1 VDAERIQILNSLRV
15 QLLTIP
21 RCCIADL
28 IDISSEFFE
37 WGVSRLE
44 REQASSNFRPTI
56 ADSERRLHD
65 LNGRLND
72 LANAIARA
80 INEFSRTDLLEHGHR
95 NLKRRERRRSLKILR
110 RVVFTAA
117 QLNSLEWI
125 LDSVTFG
132 DFTVIEST
140 DEITPTFRLDFGDAR
155 LQLLR
160 RLGVRRELILKYAG
174 RREKRYVREM
184 LLKIQDDILEDV
196 LNYYCVSEQM
206 EDLAQEVISRAINL
220 ARESLILID
229 AEDDLLIGA
238 GKFDQKIQASYI
250 AGMALGC
257 FAVTGSMV
265 KTAKFPSDRKRI
277 PAAIPLRKIF
287 TMFNNEALMKEAVE
301 RLTLNLPVRSHSLLM
316 KTPYVRDGREMA
328 WPFLGGNFGMWN
340 ISVREALIQGGALGK
355 DVGSMWE
362 DFFESNFDKTDWQVI
377 GRGVK
382 LKRHGKILTDIDLM
396 LVIGDLLLV
405 VQIKALIG
413 SGDTSYDHW
422 KNRQVIEAGCRQA
435 RIVADYLSEDRSKLV
450 SICGRRR
457 AESIRIIQPVV
468 LTNVAQL
475 QGWNHLN
482 VPVISESTRKAIC
495 RGSKVDYFNSSTGE
509 LVHTKVFVGP
519 DELSTNEILR
529 LIREPIELK
538 IAAEKPEV
546 VYRFDQFGSVSFYL
560 PEFAMN
566 PDAFEPQIEAEIE
579 NA

>member
-1 VDAERIQILNSLRV
+1 
-15 QLLTIP
+15 
-21 RCCIADL
+21 
-28 IDISSEFFE
+28 
-37 WGVSRLE
+37 
-44 REQASSNFRPTI
+44 
-56 ADSERRLHD
+56 
-65 LNGRLND
+65 
-72 LANAIARA
+72 
-80 INEFSRTDLLEHGHR
+80 
-95 NLKRRERRRSLKILR
+95 
-110 RVVFTAA
+110 
-117 QLNSLEWI
+117 
-125 LDSVTFG
+125 
-132 DFTVIEST
+132 
-140 DEITPTFRLDFGDAR
+140 
-155 LQLLR
+155 
-160 RLGVRRELILKYAG
+160 
-174 RREKRYVREM
+174 
-184 LLKIQDDILEDV
+184 
-196 LNYYCVSEQM
+196 
-206 EDLAQEVISRAINL
+206 
-220 ARESLILID
+220 
-229 AEDDLLIGA
+229 
-238 GKFDQKIQASYI
+238 
-250 AGMALGC
+250 
-257 FAVTGSMV
+257 
-265 KTAKFPSDRKRI
+265 
-277 PAAIPLRKIF
+277 
-287 TMFNNEALMKEAVE
+287 
-301 RLTLNLPVRSHSLLM
+301 
-316 KTPYVRDGREMA
+316 
-328 WPFLGGNFGMWN
+328 
-340 ISVREALIQGGALGK
+340 
-355 DVGSMWE
+355 
-362 DFFESNFDKTDWQVI
+362 
-377 GRGVK
+377 
-382 LKRHGKILTDIDLM
+382 M

-405 VQIKALIG
+405 VQVKALIG